1 VFKKPR
7 TPVRKTKAAR
17 VSLGR
22 VTSFNTPGNC
32 QISAVKRRE
41 KRSSRNRPSSAIPRP
56 SSLIVFT
63 SDLRNR
69 TDKFFSGVT
78 QRARSS
84 DLLDKAEKLFGG
96 GSAKLTMDLSKEIR
110 LNNNTLIPME
120 NFSTRLD
127 DYNSFF
133 SGKPEQLRQRMT
145 KNGDLIL
152 DGMLNI
158 YWGLKKSIVLGTGED
173 DDEKKKESKR
183 PSKEFKR
190 RSNTRRNLMPVTE
203 SGETNQQKEDELPS
217 VTNQS
222 LPITSSTSVRLR
234 KAVSRNKAFRASV
247 NGHFYKLETSVFT
260 PTYGSVTKVRVTS
273 TNDTQDV
280 IKKLFQKFKVENSPD
295 EFSLYIHKESQERR
309 EMPVEELPLLR
320 RVLMGPN
327 EKLGKIFIM
336 EKKACKN
343 ITSEVAQYL
352 KMNPNI
358 LRILLSKF
366 TEEERSKIVKLRKR
380 YEFYR
385 KMLMKRIHEETKLQ
399 QSK

>member
-1 VFKKPR
+1 
-7 TPVRKTKAAR
+7 
-17 VSLGR
+17 
-22 VTSFNTPGNC
+22 
-32 QISAVKRRE
+32 
-41 KRSSRNRPSSAIPRP
+41 
-56 SSLIVFT
+56 
-63 SDLRNR
+63 
-69 TDKFFSGVT
+69 
-78 QRARSS
+78 
-84 DLLDKAEKLFGG
+84 
-96 GSAKLTMDLSKEIR
+96 
-110 LNNNTLIPME
+110 
-120 NFSTRLD
+120 
-127 DYNSFF
+127 
-133 SGKPEQLRQRMT
+133 
-145 KNGDLIL
+145 
-152 DGMLNI
+152 LNI
-158 YWGLKKSIVLGTGED
+158 YWGLKKSIVLGSHCKQAMQTGED
-173 DDEKKKESKR
+173 DSEKKKESKR

-203 SGETNQQKEDELPS
+203 LGETNQRKDESAS
-217 VTNQS
+217 VTNPS
-222 LPITSSTSVRLR
+222 LPITTSTSVRLR
-234 KAVSRNKAFRASV
+234 KAVSRNRAFRASV

-385 KMLMKRIHEETKLQ
+385 KMLMKRIHEVTKLQ
-399 QSK
+399 QST